1 MIRTAHFARWRRTK
15 TDRTD
20 EGGAATANRWTV
32 RIVSAALVLLT
43 AWHVFASFLWIY
55 PPSALRQ
62 LPPENALSSYMLPL
76 FGQSW
81 SVFAPEPING
91 DYHFNVRALVVNE
104 AGNEVETGWVSAT
117 DVELSM
123 VKNNLFPPRAGI
135 QAEELA
141 SSFKNSWDGL
151 AEKQRELTLEN
162 YTDDE
167 WLATLEEDLDRVDD
181 DIDAEKYIGV
191 DRMATAY
198 ATQVA
203 HAIWGEDVVA
213 VQFRVSR
220 QNVVPFADRNDP
232 NAQRPEPTIIRPGWR
247 DVLVEPGQ
255 NEDRFAEVF
264 RSQYE
269 TYLKGL
275 NR

>member
-1 MIRTAHFARWRRTK
+1 MRTARLARWRQEK
-15 TDRTD
+15 TDAAGRGD
-20 EGGAATANRWTV
+20 AATPMSRWTV
-32 RIVSAALVLLT
+32 RIVSGALVLLT

-62 LPPENALSSYMLPL
+62 LPPDGALSSYMLPL

-91 DYHFNVRALVVNE
+91 DYHFNVRALVTDD
-104 AGNEVETGWVSAT
+104 AGEEVETGWVSAT

-123 VKNNLFPPRAGI
+123 IRNNLFPPRAGI

-141 SSFKNSWDGL
+141 GNYKNAWEDL
-151 AEKQRELTLEN
+151 AEKQRAVTLEN
-162 YTDDE
+162 HTDDE
-167 WLATLEEDLDRVDD
+167 WLATLSEELDEADADV
-181 DIDAEKYIGV
+181 DAELYLGV

-203 HAIWGEDVVA
+203 HAIWGDEVVA

-220 QNVVPFADRNDP
+220 QNVVPYADRNDP
-232 NAQRPEPTIIRPGWR
+232 NAKRPDPMVIRPGWR
-247 DVLVEPGQ
+247 DLLVEPGQ